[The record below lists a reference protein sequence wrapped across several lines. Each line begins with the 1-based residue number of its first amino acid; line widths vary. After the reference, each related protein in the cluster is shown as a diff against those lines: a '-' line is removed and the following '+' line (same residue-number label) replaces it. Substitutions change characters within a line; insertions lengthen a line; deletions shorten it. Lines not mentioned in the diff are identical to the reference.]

1 MSRKLLVITNVWF
14 SIADFTND
22 PNKSCPD
29 LSTVFSQPS
38 RSALVALM
46 ESWPFRLHLK
56 TFPRLFTGFSE
67 TDGLRCSPSRKQ
79 NLSVTVPFLRTKDLD
94 FTGLKLM
101 RAHDTILPNPWRIH
115 LATWSSCCHHREI
128 VHDGSD
134 GRNTCKSQL
143 CEKIKILEI
152 LRKTV
157 MEKQ

>member
-22 PNKSCPD
+22 ANKSCPD

-46 ESWPFRLHLK
+46 ESRPFRLHLK

-67 TDGLRCSPSRKQ
+67 TDGLRVSPSRKQ

-94 FTGLKLM
+94 LHRLE
-101 RAHDTILPNPWRIH
+101 AHACP
-115 LATWSSCCHHREI
+115 
-128 VHDGSD
+128 
-134 GRNTCKSQL
+134 
-143 CEKIKILEI
+143 
-152 LRKTV
+152 
-157 MEKQ
+157 